1 MKTVLI
7 TGISKGIGQALAQK
21 FIKEGFEV
29 IGTVFEGESASAL
42 SQGDQTNQN
51 SQNNSGGQ
59 LSDEHLSVFKL
70 DLSSSESITDCAD
83 KIINTLGNEKKID
96 ILINNAGALYDEDET
111 GVVIEKL
118 RKTLEVNLIGPID
131 FTEKLIP
138 HINSGG
144 HIVNI
149 SSSAGSLERATHA
162 ESHHPYH
169 YPSYKISK
177 TALNMYTCTLALR
190 LQASEITVSS
200 VHPGWVK
207 TDIGGQ
213 EAEITPE
220 QAALGIYDVAISR
233 PETGKFWFGKEK
245 MAW

>member
-7 TGISKGIGQALAQK
+7 TGVSKGIGEALFRK
-21 FIKEGFEV
+21 FTKEGFCV
-29 IGTVFEGESASAL
+29 LGTVYSGDSINRGGESL
-42 SQGDQTNQN
+42 I
-51 SQNNSGGQ
+51 
-59 LSDEHLSVFKL
+59 FKL
-70 DLSSSESITDCAD
+70 DLSSPESISSCTSE
-83 KIINTLGNEKKID
+83 IIATGKKID
-96 ILINNAGALYDEDET
+96 ILINNAGVLFDEDET
-111 GVVIEKL
+111 SVVVDKL
-118 RKTLEVNLIGPID
+118 RKTLEINLIGPID
-131 FTEKLIP
+131 FTERLISS
-138 HINSGG
+138 INPGG

-149 SSSAGSLERATHA
+149 SSSAGSLEKATHA

-190 LQASEITVSS
+190 LKDSDITVSS

-213 EAEITPE
+213 EADITPD
-220 QAALGIYDVAISR
+220 QAAEGIFDVAVSR

-245 MAW
+245 LPW